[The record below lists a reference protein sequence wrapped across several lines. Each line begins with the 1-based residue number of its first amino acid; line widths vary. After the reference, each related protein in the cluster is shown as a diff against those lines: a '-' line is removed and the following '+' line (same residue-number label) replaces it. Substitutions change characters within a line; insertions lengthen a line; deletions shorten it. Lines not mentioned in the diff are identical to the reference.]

1 MRTVQMTLEEDLVQ
15 AVDRISKRLNTT
27 RSAFT
32 RKALREALARY
43 SVEQQEFRHRQGYQ
57 RQPATSD
64 EFAVWE
70 SEQAWGDE

>member
-32 RKALREALARY
+32 RQALREALARY
-43 SVEQQEFRHRQGYQ
+43 SAEQQELRHREGYL
-57 RQPATSD
+57 RHPPTSD